1 MFSTI
6 DYEKELENII
16 EEKVKDLLW
25 YYVRLVNRI
34 LITHIHGS
42 QSYVMKKFGLPVEI
56 EVSSSY
62 FEYGSEI
69 RVRTY
74 LSEPV
79 INYIIKRVAKEIR
92 ENCTATQIRTKAL
105 RNILTRELK
114 SASGGISAILSDNN
128 RSSSESI
135 NQAGGAG
142 EEVQHEE
149 GGHSSEGSNEGNL

>member
-16 EEKVKDLLW
+16 EEKVNDLLW
-25 YYVRLVNRI
+25 HYVRLVNRI
-34 LITHIHGS
+34 LITHIHGT

-56 EVSSSY
+56 EVNSSY

-79 INYIIKRVAKEIR
+79 INYIRKRVAKEIR
-92 ENCTATQIRTKAL
+92 ENWTVTQIRTKAL
-105 RNILTRELK
+105 RNILTKELK
-114 SASGGISAILSDNN
+114 SSSGGISALLSDND

-135 NQAGGAG
+135 NQTGGAG

-149 GGHSSEGSNEGNL
+149 RGYNSESSNESNI